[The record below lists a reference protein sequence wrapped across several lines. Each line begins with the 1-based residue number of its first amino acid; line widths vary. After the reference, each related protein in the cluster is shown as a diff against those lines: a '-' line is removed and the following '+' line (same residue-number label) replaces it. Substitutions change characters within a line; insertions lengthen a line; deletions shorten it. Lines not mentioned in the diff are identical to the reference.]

1 MIESAVCNNPKI
13 ILICFFNKWEWWW
26 INRLVESPWLGGAA
40 ITTFAIK
47 KLYTPGSYVILVTSE
62 GFVRILSYLKSC
74 VLTCTLRIW
83 TSRSSLCKILRK
95 VPKMRFIS
103 PIYMSRHNF
112 WCMTW
117 GFWTI
122 FFQPQKV
129 DREQSGSQSLRKTVE
144 FWK

>member
-13 ILICFFNKWEWWW
+13 ILICFFNKWQWWW

-74 VLTCTLRIW
+74 VLTCTLKIW
-83 TSRSSLCKILRK
+83 TSFKVLPMQNFEKSSKNE
-95 VPKMRFIS
+95 VHIS
-103 PIYMSRHNF
+103 NIHVKTQLLMYDMGVLNNF
-112 WCMTW
+112 FSTPE
-117 GFWTI
+117 G
-122 FFQPQKV
+122 
-129 DREQSGSQSLRKTVE
+129 G
-144 FWK
+144 